1 MCRVPAVIA
10 HFFQELGY
18 PSPHPLSSQEDIFIK
33 ICTSDISQLA
43 QGQLWG
49 FIFFFF
55 WVCVASVLIGF
66 HQCEVI
72 RAQRNK
78 RERRDCMGRERA
90 QNMHLSRGWRGP
102 VTYQVVSNLVSSLV
116 KDSCV
121 SSTVREK
128 VTDHSF
134 TPLPNKH
141 LLSAYCVRST
151 VLPSVDPEWR

>member
-1 MCRVPAVIA
+1 M
-10 HFFQELGY
+10 
-18 PSPHPLSSQEDIFIK
+18 
-33 ICTSDISQLA
+33 
-43 QGQLWG
+43 
-49 FIFFFF
+49 
-55 WVCVASVLIGF
+55 ASVLIGF